1 VSEPR
6 ATPATVLTG
15 VGAACI
21 VLGGLVAAVSRPLDL
36 ALGSWTAAYLV
47 LVAGVAQY
55 AMGRARARTRGPH
68 TALRMPWAWA
78 QVGAWNV
85 GNALVIGGSLAGIP
99 WLVDVG
105 SVLLLV
111 ALVIAFRAT
120 RPASRPRWVEWA
132 YRVFLVLLAV
142 SAVIGSVIAH
152 LLA

>member
-1 VSEPR
+1 
-6 ATPATVLTG
+6 
-15 VGAACI
+15 
-21 VLGGLVAAVSRPLDL
+21 
-36 ALGSWTAAYLV
+36 
-47 LVAGVAQY
+47 
-55 AMGRARARTRGPH
+55 
-68 TALRMPWAWA
+68 MPWAWA

>member
-6 ATPATVLTG
+6 ATPATVLTA

-21 VLGGLVAAVSRPLDL
+21 VLGGLVAAVSGPLDL

-55 AMGRARARTRGPH
+55 AMGRSRAHRADT
-68 TALRMPWAWA
+68 TLRMPWAWA
-78 QVGAWNV
+78 QVGAWNA
-85 GNALVIGGSLAGIP
+85 GNALVIAGSLAGIP

-105 SVLLLV
+105 SVLLLA
-111 ALVIAFRAT
+111 ALVIAFRASW
-120 RPASRPRWVEWA
+120 PASLPRWVEAA

-142 SAVIGSVIAH
+142 STVIGSVIAH
-152 LLA
+152 VRA